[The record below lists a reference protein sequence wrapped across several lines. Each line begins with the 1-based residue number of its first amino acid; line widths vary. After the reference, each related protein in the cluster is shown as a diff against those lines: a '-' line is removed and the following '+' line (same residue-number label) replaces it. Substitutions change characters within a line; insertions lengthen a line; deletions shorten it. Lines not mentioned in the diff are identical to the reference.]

1 VIPLTH
7 SQPRQQRLGFT
18 LIEVLIVVAIVATL
32 ATVTFFNVRRDRP
45 QVRTAASIIAA
56 DLNRARTE
64 SVRLNTLVAF
74 KMNPTGNSY
83 QVFEDSNRDSTSDTG
98 QNIFE
103 RTLSGD
109 FHLADL
115 TSTNFTNNI
124 LWFDSRG
131 LLSGQSGTIFFAS
144 TQDAGYKLNVVVSN
158 AGRIRVDVP

>member
-1 VIPLTH
+1 
-7 SQPRQQRLGFT
+7 
-18 LIEVLIVVAIVATL
+18 VAIVAIL

-74 KMNPTGNSY
+74 KMNPAGNSY

-103 RTLSGD
+103 RTFSGD
-109 FHLADL
+109 FPLADL

-131 LLSGQSGTIFFAS
+131 LPYGLSTGSIRFAS
-144 TQDAGYKLNVVVSN
+144 IQDAGYRLNVIVSN